1 MKIKDIIRNKY
12 IKMHKNISLGLM
24 LFLVFNICFSN
35 LLMSVD
41 AALYAY
47 KGDKIPY
54 SEVKY
59 DEEDTEF
66 TYFPESYR
74 ENLKALKKKHPNWT
88 FMAVYNNLDW
98 YDSVSHESYEKG
110 STAYISTV
118 PASYSALWKKDGVNN
133 AANGDSNW
141 VIASKSAVAYAM
153 DPRNF
158 LSEHYIFQF
167 EVLSWAKLS
176 KEDLTTAMKYLLP
189 NMYNSKTYVNTEG
202 KTVEMEK
209 SYIDIIYEAGEESGV
224 NPLSI
229 ITKIKQEV
237 GDFKADGTK
246 NSSVSGTV
254 EGYNGYY
261 NFFNVKATD
270 GVNAIVN
277 GLKHAKEKGWDTPEK
292 SIKAGAQT
300 LYNDYIK
307 YGQNTLYNQ
316 KFDVTN
322 IYKNAIYL
330 YCWQYMTNIIDP
342 STQAQNIYSSYE
354 KMGILDSQFVFYIPV
369 YENMPQN
376 ASQLEDNLEITFK
389 EENTEVKVINCEG
402 SYLTFRNGISTSN
415 HAIGKIENG
424 TTLTRLGVYSN
435 GFAKVKL
442 QDGTIGYVS
451 NEYLEVVKNE
461 TNKEDN
467 KQEETEQDKKDEEN
481 KDDVTQEEDKKE
493 EQTKV
498 NVTSISLDKDKY
510 EIYVGDNLTYKVNVA
525 PENATDKTYKIV
537 SKDSNILAV
546 DGLKVVGKKAGSTTL
561 TFTSNDGK
569 AKKEVSVTVKEQ
581 EKKYEIDASKIS
593 VNDNKINNFKAGST
607 LASVKAGIKLY
618 NDTKIIS
625 KDVSGKE
632 LNDASI
638 VGTGSVVTI
647 VDKTGKELISY
658 TIIVKGDS
666 NGDGKISAADYVQIK
681 NSIMGTYN
689 MNDIQKLGADANKD
703 SKVSAADYVLIK
715 NHIMGVSTI

>member
-1 MKIKDIIRNKY
+1 MKKKDTIYKKSGNIY
-12 IKMHKNISLGLM
+12 KMIMCCFILL
-24 LFLVFNICFSN
+24 LVFNICLSN
-35 LLMSVD
+35 LIVGID

-54 SEVKY
+54 SEIKY

-110 STAYISTV
+110 SSAYISTV

-133 AANGDSNW
+133 SANGDSNW

-158 LSEHYIFQF
+158 LSENYIFQF

-189 NMYNSKTYVNTEG
+189 NMYNSNTYVNTEG
-202 KTVEMEK
+202 NAVEMEK

-254 EGYNGYY
+254 EGYTGYY

-270 GVNAIVN
+270 GVNAIIN
-277 GLKHAKEKGWDTPEK
+277 GLSYAKSQGWDTPEK
-292 SIKAGAQT
+292 SIKAGAKT

-369 YENMPQN
+369 YDNMPQN
-376 ASQLEDNLEITFK
+376 ASQLEDNLEITFT
-389 EENTEVKVINCEG
+389 EENNEVKVINCEG
-402 SYLTFRNGISTSN
+402 SYLILRNGISTSN
-415 HAIGKIENG
+415 PAIGKLENG

-442 QDGTIGYVS
+442 QDGTIGYAS
-451 NEYLEVVKNE
+451 NEYLEIVKNE
-461 TNKEDN
+461 ITDD
-467 KQEETEQDKKDEEN
+467 TKDEEN
-481 KDDVTQEEDKKE
+481 KE
-493 EQTKV
+493 EQEKV
-498 NVTSISLDKDKY
+498 NVTSILLDKDEY
-510 EIYVGDNLTYKVNVA
+510 EIYIGEQVDYKITVL
-525 PENATDKTYKIV
+525 PENATDKTYKI
-537 SKDSNILAV
+537 SAKDNNILSI
-546 DGLKVVGKKAGSTTL
+546 DGLKVIGNKVGSTTL
-561 TFTSNDGK
+561 TFVSNNESI
-569 AKKEVSVTVKEQ
+569 KKEVVVTVKEQ
-581 EKKYEIDASKIS
+581 LKNYEIDTSKIS
-593 VNDNKINNFKAGST
+593 ILDNKINNFKAGSN
-607 LASVKAGIKLY
+607 LASVKDGIKLY
-618 NDTKIIS
+618 NNSKIVA
-625 KDVSGKE
+625 KDINGNVLSDE
-632 LNDASI
+632 SI
-638 VGTGSVVTI
+638 VGTGSSILI
-647 VDKTGKELISY
+647 VDKDEKELISY

-689 MNDIQKLGADANKD
+689 MSDIQKIGADANGD